1 MKLATK
7 AVLAFTMMMMLV
19 GCFSS
24 LYPPPRKA
32 MLQVESPPHRTTM
45 IIDADDMTLEMVQMC
60 MKINNHVKY
69 KNYKFNENFIFSAV
83 ASGTQDMSRNTSSTT
98 TLSKDRAVTVTD
110 NRPPDEKGL

>member
-7 AVLAFTMMMMLV
+7 IVLTFTMMMMLV

-32 MLQVESPPHRTTM
+32 LLQVESPPHRTTLLT
-45 IIDADDMTLEMVQMC
+45 DADDMTPEMVQMC

-69 KNYKFNENFIFSAV
+69 QNYKFNENFIFSAV
-83 ASGTQDMSRNTSSTT
+83 ASGTQDMSRNSSSTT
-98 TLSKDRAVTVTD
+98 AVTTDRAVTVTD